1 MNVDETRVLSA
12 LERRP
17 LTVENLAHTL
27 GCPIQEMHEIVQRL
41 WQKGYIDTSRATA
54 QNHHGHGQW
63 LMSQLLPW
71 GHPQVPVE
79 IHSNSKTYFI
89 LTSKGHLHLHPILSL
104 NQEA

>member
-1 MNVDETRVLSA
+1 MNVDEMRILSA

-41 WQKGYIDTSRATA
+41 WQKGYIDTTRATA
-54 QNHHGHGQW
+54 QTHNTRGQW
-63 LMSQLLPW
+63 ILNQLLPW
-71 GHPQVPVE
+71 GHPPVPVE

-104 NQEA
+104 NQET